1 MLQALADQNGEVAK
15 ADFINYV
22 KSSNLFKSF
31 ETVDPESDH
40 HWNRKVCFVYL
51 TSLKICDLTIYVLAV
66 YMVRYVV
73 VLSGANP

>member
-51 TSLKICDLTIYVLAV
+51 TSLKSVI
-66 YMVRYVV
+66 
-73 VLSGANP
+73 